1 MNTNIIPTQK
11 IKIFNYELS
20 VEKKGRKKYYYQL
33 SKDEAKEF
41 GHTHDKRPVELNE
54 TSQIVRRILN
64 TLSGKITVK
73 SDDGIE
79 GLVSDEQV
87 KNRIMQSLSHIDQA
101 LEAYEVN
108 RESIELKQAEEEKEK
123 YLEEICKKADEFQD
137 FLIINDISL
146 HTFIWYICEWLA
158 GGESK
163 NSMIGL
169 ICHLSTYFKIKP
181 VWVLSL
187 GKAGEGKSVIDNNS
201 QVMMPNNAVMNGR
214 ISEKA
219 IYRKTMELGNNY
231 VDGKILTMKDL
242 GGSRDIEKWMD
253 TIDRYKELSTEG
265 ITEFEIV
272 SDTPDEITGE
282 RKTKF
287 FMVEGYPS
295 VCLTSVNTE
304 SFDDQIMRR
313 GVNVSPEATDQQV
326 KKFYH
331 FNKGLIKEE
340 RSRILDKEL
349 GLFHAYVEYIYEEYH
364 DIEIINPYWT
374 CLERWFKNSEYY
386 KSSLSLYPSLVEA
399 VTLLNYHDRE
409 TINFNNKEYLVS
421 SKFDNKLIADLFNP
435 SQGMSESSTRVFNL
449 LLKWYKP
456 FSNKELEAYKIGDI
470 TLRDADTFFTVAEVK
485 HKTGRIK
492 ALSGLPVGEII
503 NTLQNNGLIEAV
515 DKVNRGNKNI
525 YVLSEFKSLE
535 SSNIIFDDDM
545 INDYLE
551 DIEYMYGIP
560 PSMVSKKIIH
570 ENRNKTSNN
579 SIGDL
584 KLPPWFS
591 PSPMVATKGS
601 PLYTKVAADGRFDD
615 FIYRPRPPKWPQL
628 AAHDTLS
635 EEV

>member
-1 MNTNIIPTQK
+1 MNTNIIPPQK

-33 SKDEAKEF
+33 NKDEAKEF
-41 GHTHDKRPVELNE
+41 GHTHDKRPIELNE

-79 GLVSDEQV
+79 GLVSDEQI
-87 KNRIMQSLSHIDQA
+87 KNKIMQSLTHIDQA
-101 LEAYEVN
+101 LEGYELN

-123 YLEEICKKADEFQD
+123 YLEEITKKADEFQD
-137 FLIINDISL
+137 FLIINNISL
-146 HTFIWYICEWLA
+146 HTFIWYICEWLS

-181 VWVLSL
+181 VWFLTL

-201 QVMMPNNAVMNGR
+201 QVLTPNNAVMNGR

-219 IYRKTMELGNNY
+219 IYRKTIELGERY
-231 VDGKILTMKDL
+231 LDGKILTMKDL

-253 TIDRYKELSTEG
+253 TLDRYKELTTDG
-265 ITEFEIV
+265 ITEFELV
-272 SDTPDEITGE
+272 SDTPDELTGE
-282 RKTKF
+282 RKTRF
-287 FMVEGYPS
+287 FIVKGNPS

-313 GVNVSPEATDQQV
+313 GVNVSPEATDEQV

-340 RSRILDKEL
+340 RRRILNDEL
-349 GLFHAYVEYIYEEYH
+349 LLFHAYIEYIYEYYH

-374 CLERWFKNSEYY
+374 CLEKWFKNSEYY

-399 VTLLNYHDRE
+399 VTLLHYHDRE
-409 TINFNNKEYLVS
+409 TIIFNDKNYLVS
-421 SKFDNKLIADLFNP
+421 TKFDNKLIADLFNP
-435 SQGMSESSTRVFNL
+435 SQGMSESSVRVFNL

-456 FSNKELEAYKIGDI
+456 FSYDELEAYKIGDI
-470 TLRDADTFFTVAEVK
+470 TLRDADTFFTVGEVK
-485 HKTGRIK
+485 YKTSRVK
-492 ALSGLPVGEII
+492 ALSGLPIGEII

-525 YVLSEFKSLE
+525 YVLSEYEPLE

-560 PSMVSKKIIH
+560 PRGVSDIIIR
-570 ENRNKTSNN
+570 ENRNKTSDN

-591 PSPMVATKGS
+591 KSPLVSVPLYTGS
-601 PLYTKVAADGRFDD
+601 PLKSAEGGFV
-615 FIYRPRPPKWPQL
+615 YRPSPPSSPLKS
-628 AAHDTLS
+628 AKNNLS

>member
-1 MNTNIIPTQK
+1 MTNTIPEQK
-11 IKIFNYELS
+11 IGIFNYELS

-33 SKDEAKEF
+33 TEDSKKLF
-41 GHTHDKRPVELNE
+41 GHTHDKRPMELNE
-54 TSQIVRRILN
+54 TSQIVRRILT
-64 TLSGKITVK
+64 TLSGNITVQ
-73 SDDGIE
+73 SEEGIQ
-79 GLVSDEQV
+79 GLVSDEQI
-87 KNRIMQSLSHIDQA
+87 KNKIMQSLTHIDQA
-101 LEAYEVN
+101 LEGYELN
-108 RESIELKQAEEEKEK
+108 RESIEQKQIEEEREK
-123 YLEEICKKADEFQD
+123 YLGEITKQADEFQD

-146 HTFIWYICEWLA
+146 NTFLWYICEWLA

-181 VWVLSL
+181 VWFLSL

-219 IYRKTMELGNNY
+219 IYRKTMELGDNY

-242 GGSRDIEKWMD
+242 GGNRDIDKWMD

-272 SDTPDEITGE
+272 SDTPDELTGE
-282 RKTKF
+282 RKTRF
-287 FMVEGYPS
+287 FTVEGYPS

-340 RSRILDKEL
+340 RKRILEKEL

-374 CLERWFKNSEYY
+374 CLERWFKDSEYY

-399 VTLLNYHDRE
+399 VTLLHYHDRE
-409 TINFNNKEYLVS
+409 TIPFNDKEYLVS
-421 SKFDNKLIADLFNP
+421 TRFDNKLIADLFNP
-435 SQGMSESSTRVFNL
+435 SQGMSESSSRVFNL

-456 FSNKELEAYKIGDI
+456 FSYDELEAYKIGDI
-470 TLRDADTFFTVAEVK
+470 TLRDADTFFTVGEVK

-492 ALSGLPVGEII
+492 ALSGLPIGEII

-525 YVLSEFKSLE
+525 YVLSEFESLE
-535 SSNIIFDDDM
+535 SSNIIFDDDI

-560 PSMVSKKIIH
+560 PSMVSKVIIH
-570 ENRNKTSNN
+570 ENTNKTSNN

-591 PSPMVATKGS
+591 PSPMVAARGQ
-601 PLYTKVAADGRFDD
+601 PLYTKEAARGHFDD
-615 FIYRPRPPKWPQL
+615 FIYRPRPPLRPQE
-628 AAHDTLS
+628 ATKNNII